1 MPAEYKKIEITR
13 EFIDSDPNA
22 FFVFEDDMN
31 KQNLAGTAALRS
43 HPRAI
48 GFPVCKAPLH
58 VKGACFKPEEYSKLF
73 FDGLKQLTNHV
84 KSNPQRKFYIP
95 QLGNGEYNRHYIWE
109 TLIHHNL
116 VGDLGEYNNVVFC
129 WEPETFVSK

>member
-1 MPAEYKKIEITR
+1 MPAEYRKIEMTHALLNQ
-13 EFIDSDPNA
+13 DPNA
-22 FFVFEDDMN
+22 FFVFGDDVN
-31 KQNLAGTAALRS
+31 RQSVEGDSALRS

-48 GFPVCKAPLH
+48 GFAVCKAPLH

-73 FDGLKQLTNHV
+73 FDNLKQLQDLV
-84 KSNPQRKFYIP
+84 KKNPQRKFYISK
-95 QLGNGEYNRHYIWE
+95 LGAGKHNRYYIWE

-116 VGDLGEYNNVVFC
+116 VGDLGEFDNVVFC